1 MEIYHLKKQVLEY
14 EQKPKLNSLED
25 LNENNN
31 SLLAVS
37 NGGSSKRLGSSKSA
51 RNLMSD
57 REIMVDE

>member
-14 EQKPKLNSLED
+14 EEKPKLNSLED

-37 NGGSSKRLGSSKSA
+37 NGGSSKRLVSSKSA